1 MPLIPSGKAGQPLKG
16 AGSAHEAALG
26 FAPGPELKGVEDG
39 ENNTASKILRPG
51 REISGNF
58 KIYRASV
65 WWCWWAIEEVV
76 RPLPT
81 ERESGAL
88 ELELSVAVRHLLG
101 HWELSLGPLQ
111 KHKCSDPLDHLSGPR
126 NHILKQNIQTQE
138 ELPGCACA
146 WLRAGT
152 GPVFT
157 LLI

>member
-1 MPLIPSGKAGQPLKG
+1 M
-16 AGSAHEAALG
+16 
-26 FAPGPELKGVEDG
+26 
-39 ENNTASKILRPG
+39 
-51 REISGNF
+51 
-58 KIYRASV
+58 
-65 WWCWWAIEEVV
+65 

-101 HWELSLGPLQ
+101 RWKLSLGPLQ

-146 WLRAGT
+146 WLRGGT
-152 GPVFT
+152 GPPAHLGEGFPRCGASMQKVAIFKSP
-157 LLI
+157 LCKGEKEGSQSKKV